1 MLIWCQMITRGGSDV
16 MIDLN
21 SLKKLVRENGYLYT
35 KDVTDATVS
44 VFRLSQYGCCCQQA
58 NA

>member
-1 MLIWCQMITRGGSDV
+1 

-35 KDVTDATVS
+35 KDVTVS